1 MILVISM
8 QQCYIDVYKSHL
20 ENDIIYAMYK
30 KYSVNDIKVVHFVI
44 YMFCLFMVD
53 NPVHNR

>member
-1 MILVISM
+1 M